1 MSIANLGSFNEIL
14 KSNKSFTIA
23 SHVDPDGDS
32 IGSVLSL
39 TLALKKMGKC
49 AEPVIIDKI
58 PEKYKF
64 LPGNKLISNQ
74 FSSRS
79 DVLIS
84 LDSSDINRL
93 GLNEDIRDY
102 GNIIVNIDHHKNN
115 ALFGDLNIV
124 DSSASSAGE
133 IVYQLIK
140 DKIKIDH
147 DIAINIYTSII
158 TDTGSARYSNT
169 TPLCLR
175 ILADLVDIGVKPDYV
190 SRQVFEKRTL
200 SSIKLLKLAL
210 DTLELLENNKI
221 AAMYITQEM
230 LEVSKAMEEETEG
243 IINYAREIDGV
254 EVAVLFRE
262 KEKSVTKVG
271 LRSNEWVDVSKIAE
285 KFNGGGHLRAAGCI
299 VELPINQARA
309 VVLNAVSAALAD
321 NGGILCKE

>member
-1 MSIANLGSFNEIL
+1 M
-14 KSNKSFTIA
+14 
-23 SHVDPDGDS
+23 
-32 IGSVLSL
+32 
-39 TLALKKMGKC
+39 
-49 AEPVIIDKI
+49 
-58 PEKYKF
+58 
-64 LPGNKLISNQ
+64 
-74 FSSRS
+74 
-79 DVLIS
+79 
-84 LDSSDINRL
+84 
-93 GLNEDIRDY
+93 
-102 GNIIVNIDHHKNN
+102 
-115 ALFGDLNIV
+115 
-124 DSSASSAGE
+124 
-133 IVYQLIK
+133 
-140 DKIKIDH
+140 
-147 DIAINIYTSII
+147 
-158 TDTGSARYSNT
+158 
-169 TPLCLR
+169 
-175 ILADLVDIGVKPDYV
+175 VDIGVKPDYV

>member
-1 MSIANLGSFNEIL
+1 MSIVNLGGFNEIV
-14 KSNKSFTIA
+14 KSNRSFTIV

-49 AEPVIIDKI
+49 AKPVIIDKI

-74 FSSRS
+74 FSSKS

-84 LDSSDINRL
+84 LDSSDITRL
-93 GLNEDIRDY
+93 GLNKDMRDY

-169 TPLCLR
+169 TSLCLR

-210 DTLELLENNKI
+210 NTLELSENNKI
-221 AAMYITQEM
+221 AAIYITQEM
-230 LEVSKAMEEETEG
+230 LEASKAMEEETEG

-262 KEKSVTKVG
+262 EEKSVTKVG

-299 VELPINQARA
+299 VEFPINQARA

-321 NGGILCKE
+321 SGGILCKE